1 MTIYVAFA
9 IVGALYAGVMAAL
22 IRHAPKTLSESSPL
36 RGIDTSTKAGRRRFI
51 ETAARLAKEARKD
64 VEGGI
69 D

>member
-9 IVGALYAGVMAAL
+9 IVGALYAGVMAVV
-22 IRHAPKTLSESSPL
+22 IRHAPKRVSEPSPL
-36 RGIDTSTKAGRRRFI
+36 RGIDTSTKAGRKRFI

-64 VEGGI
+64 VGGGI